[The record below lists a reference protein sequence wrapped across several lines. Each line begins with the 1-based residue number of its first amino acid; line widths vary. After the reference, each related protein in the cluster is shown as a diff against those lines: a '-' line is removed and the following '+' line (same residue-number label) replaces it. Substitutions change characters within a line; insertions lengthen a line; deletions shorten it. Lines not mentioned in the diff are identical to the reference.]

1 MLKLL
6 RKKGG
11 GLSPFKA
18 GLLFLV
24 LLVPALYFGF
34 TKSNPFAN
42 PYTFTAYFESAN
54 DLNVGFS
61 PVRIAGVDVG
71 QVTKVEPLE
80 NGTARVTM
88 TVEPNGLPM
97 HEDAELKIRPRI
109 FLEGNFFVDVHPG
122 TPSAPILDDDGTIA
136 INQTA
141 YPVQF
146 GQVLSSLK
154 QGTRENLR
162 TLLTE
167 YSVKGLGGDGAKS
180 FNNSIPYWEPA
191 YRNTSLANEG
201 TLGLQ
206 PHDLSNLLR
215 GQQRTFEAV
224 NRDERSLKDV
234 ITNFEITANAFAR
247 EDEALEADIVALR
260 DFLKVADPALRSLN
274 AALPSVRAFARDA
287 LPGTRSTPAMIDATT
302 PLLVQIRELVSE
314 PELKGLVRELRP
326 TVEDL
331 AELNRDTIPLL
342 EEGALLSSCQNEVIL
357 PWLNTK
363 FQDPDDP
370 RNEGRVYEILNRA
383 LVGLAGEGRTGD
395 ANGHRFRILGLI
407 RQSIFETLRN
417 GVPNDI
423 VSGGEGVS
431 LPPAVAGL
439 LGDLRPNLRPIRT
452 PRPDFRPN
460 VPCETQEPPNLD
472 APGEV
477 GNDLPDTTA
486 ILGALVFGLFTGDP
500 ANLGQQLLLL
510 LNGLMDD
517 FSPASTAGAADIEAR
532 DEGSSDESRERDE
545 PADTEDQ
552 PEATPPEP
560 PAGEE
565 PGSEGEPDNGSDAGA
580 QGAGAR
586 RPTGRTGQR

>member
-42 PYTFTAYFESAN
+42 PYTMTAYFESAN
-54 DLNVGFS
+54 NLNVGFS
-61 PVRIAGVDVG
+61 PVRVAGVDVG

-88 TVEPNGLPM
+88 TVEPQGLPI

-109 FLEGNFFVDVHPG
+109 FLEGNFFIDVHPG
-122 TPSAPILDDDGTIA
+122 TPSAPILEDDGTIA

-154 QGTRENLR
+154 RGTRENLR

-215 GQQRTFEAV
+215 GQERTFEAV

-260 DFLKVADPALRSLN
+260 DFLKVADPALKSLN

-302 PLLVQIRELVSE
+302 PLLVQTRELVSE

-363 FQDPDDP
+363 FEDPDDP
-370 RNEGRVYEILNRA
+370 RNEGRVFEVINHA

-395 ANGHRFRILGLI
+395 ANGHSFRILGLI

-417 GVPNDI
+417 GVTNDI
-423 VSGGEGVS
+423 AGSGSVD
-431 LPPAVAGL
+431 LPPEVARL
-439 LGDLRPNLRPIRT
+439 LGDARPNLRPVTT

-460 VPCETQEPPNLD
+460 VPCETQEPPNLE
-472 APGEV
+472 APGET

-486 ILGALVFGLFTGDP
+486 ILGALVVGLFEDP
-500 ANLGQQLLLL
+500 AKLFPQLLLL

-517 FSPASTAGAADIEAR
+517 FSSASTANVADIEAQ
-532 DEGSSDESRERDE
+532 DGDSSDDSTEQDE
-545 PADTEDQ
+545 PADTENQ

-560 PAGEE
+560 PPDEE
-565 PGSEGEPDNGSDAGA
+565 QGNGDAETGG
-580 QGAGAR
+580 GAGASTQGSG
-586 RPTGRTGQR
+586 PGQPSNGTEQR